1 MAITV
6 LRFPPGGGLDL
17 ELSASDAE
25 IHEYSERCSKL
36 LHLLQRPGVV
46 VLELEDDSAW
56 APLKACLKRCDSFF
70 SLDRPIKE
78 KASSS
83 VPGEG
88 FSRPNGKEL
97 LAFRRFSG
105 ASGLAAGNAQSLDG
119 ACRVLDSLGRSV
131 LRGVS
136 RSAELDIHAE
146 QLSPLLEEDPQLRR
160 RPSASI
166 LRASCY
172 PDVAE
177 EEGPPALAF
186 AAHHDRGVLTLVAS
200 NQTGGLQVQLPPGA
214 GGGGGEGV
222 GEWADVPL
230 GPGRVAVLV
239 GFSLSY
245 ALGGLVR
252 PALHRVAPGGPRRVS
267 LAYELCFRPGARIDP
282 AEVLREAATAPERPV
297 GRPLYLSELMALFE
311 TTHPV
316 SINGKR
322 SLDVGACRFLF
333 EWRRIGGNSTPEELG
348 LKDGNVI
355 IVVMEQVG
363 S

>member
-1 MAITV
+1 MGITV
-6 LRFPPGGGLDL
+6 LQFPPAGGIGPERTDS
-17 ELSASDAE
+17 EAE
-25 IHEYSERCSKL
+25 IREYAEKCSELWRAL
-36 LHLLQRPGVV
+36 RRPDVV
-46 VLELEDDSAW
+46 VLELQDDSAL
-56 APLKACLKRCDSFF
+56 ASLKACLKRCDSFF

-97 LAFRRFSG
+97 LAFRRLSG
-105 ASGLAAGNAQSLDG
+105 AYGLAASDAQALDG

-131 LRGVS
+131 LRGIS

-146 QLSPLLEEDPQLRR
+146 QLSPLLEDDPHLRR

-172 PDVAE
+172 P
-177 EEGPPALAF
+177 EGGPAVGEGGSLALAF

-200 NQTGGLQVQLPPGA
+200 NQPGGLQVQLPPGA
-214 GGGGGEGV
+214 GAGHGGGG

-282 AEVLREAATAPERPV
+282 AEGLREAATRPA
-297 GRPLYLSELMALFE
+297 G
-311 TTHPV
+311 
-316 SINGKR
+316 
-322 SLDVGACRFLF
+322 
-333 EWRRIGGNSTPEELG
+333 
-348 LKDGNVI
+348 
-355 IVVMEQVG
+355 
-363 S
+363 